1 MWNYLRTALSLMDRM
16 VRRARAL
23 PQLRVLR
30 AARLRLGSAARL
42 AELYALHAGVGRGR
56 ASFWT
61 TFDTRQRWPQDLV
74 SKCDAHDLESFK
86 AEFDFA

>member
-1 MWNYLRTALSLMDRM
+1 
-16 VRRARAL
+16 
-23 PQLRVLR
+23 
-30 AARLRLGSAARL
+30 LGSAARL